1 MTAVRYVVDEV
12 VDRSGRVGR
21 EVWVAN
27 GVVSLDRP
35 SHPGPHETVQRAG
48 YVVPGFRDAH
58 LHLGSITAATTGV
71 TLDGTRDLDEVARRI
86 TGRGSGDVVAI
97 AFDETDMTPSRL
109 MAAGDLDAMVD
120 DRAVLVYRVCGHIA
134 MANSI
139 ALDRARI
146 DRSTPDPP
154 GGSFDRDASGHPTGI
169 LRETA
174 IDLVSAVID
183 DTARR
188 FGDHELVST
197 IERLTAL
204 GLTAVTAMV
213 PAGAPAW
220 CGPDDELDR
229 LLALEETPRIP
240 IDAVLISNT
249 VEDLAHHASRLESDG
264 LRFGGWKGF
273 ADGSLGGHTAAL
285 SAPYRDRPAESGT
298 VRHDPDHFRVMSET
312 ALQLGGSVHIHAIG
326 DLAVEQVLDLFADLI
341 AAGAPPDRLR
351 VEHASILTH
360 ELIGRMSE
368 LGVIASVQPA
378 FVRSDARWLDDR
390 LGPRRARW
398 AYPFR
403 SMLDA
408 GIRLVGGSDA
418 PVEQPDPLFGVRA
431 AVRRGGWNL
440 DEALEPWEALS
451 LFADG
456 SFDAGEAL
464 WISPD
469 LYRFERMV

>member
-1 MTAVRYVVDEV
+1 MTVVRYVVDEV
-12 VDRSGRVGR
+12 VDQTGRSGR
-21 EVWVAN
+21 EVWVVD
-27 GVVSLDRP
+27 GLVSLDRP
-35 SHPGPHETVQRAG
+35 AHPGPHETVQRAG
-48 YVVPGFRDAH
+48 YIVPGLRDAH
-58 LHLGSITAATTGV
+58 LHLGSITAATSGV
-71 TLDGTRDLDEVARRI
+71 TLDGTRDLENVAQRI
-86 TGRGSGDVVAI
+86 AARGSGDVVAI

-109 MAAGDLDAMVD
+109 MDAEDLDAMIE

-139 ALDRARI
+139 ALERAGI

-154 GGSFDRDASGHPTGI
+154 GGSIDRDASGHPTGI

-183 DTARR
+183 DTTRR
-188 FGDHELVST
+188 FGDDELAST
-197 IERLTAL
+197 IEQLTIL

-229 LLALEETPRIP
+229 LLALEETPQIP

-249 VEDLAHHASRLESDG
+249 VEDLAHHASRLDSDG
-264 LRFGGWKGF
+264 LRFAGWKGF

-298 VRHDPDHFRVMSET
+298 VRHDPVHFHAMAEA

-326 DLAVEQVLDLFADLI
+326 DLAVDKVLDLFTDLV
-341 AAGAPPDRLR
+341 AAGAPPERLR
-351 VEHASILTH
+351 VEHASILTPG
-360 ELIGRMSE
+360 LIGRMSE

-378 FVRSDARWLDDR
+378 FVRSDARWLDER
-390 LGPRRARW
+390 LGPRRGRW

-418 PVEQPDPLFGVRA
+418 PVEQPDPLSGVRA
-431 AVRRGGWNL
+431 AVDRGGWNL

-451 LFADG
+451 LFAEG
-456 SFDAGEAL
+456 SFDTGTAL
-464 WISPD
+464 WISPELD
-469 LYRFERMV
+469 RFERMA